1 VLDIGLASNKG
12 IAMTSTRHL
21 TKIGLAVAFGIGAAV
36 FTGHGVA
43 SASPTESSS
52 PLHTSPP
59 SSSQPSASDPSA
71 ATRVRQPNASAILRS
86 ALAVVKS
93 VLPQTAWA
101 PVTKTPAAPAGPTG
115 PPILLAAMAWARR
128 EVQDTLSTVRESLTV
143 SQPTTVAEASSPAL
157 LPQHVALRPPLT
169 RVFFPEVNQLL
180 ETGPNTLATGHPI
193 ASRAVIYNNSAD
205 DNFRVTYAVDVYPD
219 VASAKAAYQE
229 ALTLSVG
236 APGFQQ
242 LPDPKIGTESFAG
255 TSSGIDPVTG
265 AELKHVGVGV
275 RVGNIIIGVTRAGY
289 DADRKPSEKLSSS
302 PADKL
307 GTPRCWCRCT
317 TSSVGGEFVPP

>member
-1 VLDIGLASNKG
+1 
-12 IAMTSTRHL
+12 
-21 TKIGLAVAFGIGAAV
+21 
-36 FTGHGVA
+36 
-43 SASPTESSS
+43 
-52 PLHTSPP
+52 
-59 SSSQPSASDPSA
+59 
-71 ATRVRQPNASAILRS
+71 VRQPNASATLRS

-157 LPQHVALRPPLT
+157 LPQHVALRRPLT

-289 DADRKPSEKLSSS
+289 DADPQTIRKI
-302 PADKL
+302 
-307 GTPRCWCRCT
+307 
-317 TSSVGGEFVPP
+317 EFLTRRQTWKAALLVPVYHFFGWW